1 MARWQMPDLPE
12 GPLRTFKHE
21 LHALHGKAGYP
32 SARNLY
38 LDVGKVVSHTKIH
51 HAFIKPLLPSWGVV
65 EVVVEQLA
73 VQARP
78 RLDADTE
85 VGRFKELWDKAHD
98 SHTPMVSIP
107 APRAGEQVDGPAVG
121 YIPQSFRAKPVV
133 AANNGLIWQVL
144 VDLHKAGMPTS
155 VPHVAAELE
164 RRGQLELCGGE
175 EYLYECLRAAMKGAY
190 EAGLSIPEFALLN
203 ARKVRDSAV
212 ARRERLASL
221 LDPSSEAYRGRGEHE
236 RVPELHPHRIHPQ
249 QT

>member
-12 GPLRTFKHE
+12 GHLRTFKHE

-38 LDVGKVVSHTKIH
+38 LAVGKAVSHTKIH

-65 EVVVEQLA
+65 ELVVEQLA
-73 VQARP
+73 VDARP

-85 VGRFKELWDKAHD
+85 VSRFKELWDKAHD
-98 SHTPMVSIP
+98 SHTPMASIP
-107 APRAGEQVDGPAVG
+107 APRTGEQMPGPVVG
-121 YIPQSFRAKPVV
+121 YVPQSFRAKPV
-133 AANNGLIWQVL
+133 AITNNGLIWQVL
-144 VDLHKAGMPTS
+144 IDLHKAGKPTS

-175 EYLYECLRAAMKGAY
+175 EHLYECLRVAMKGAY
-190 EAGLSIPEFALLN
+190 EAGLSVPEFASLN
-203 ARKVRDSAV
+203 ARKVRATAV
-212 ARRERLASL
+212 ARQEWLTSL
-221 LDPSSEAYRGRGEHE
+221 LDPASETHRGRSEHE
-236 RVPELHPHRIHPQ
+236 RVPELHPHRMRPQ